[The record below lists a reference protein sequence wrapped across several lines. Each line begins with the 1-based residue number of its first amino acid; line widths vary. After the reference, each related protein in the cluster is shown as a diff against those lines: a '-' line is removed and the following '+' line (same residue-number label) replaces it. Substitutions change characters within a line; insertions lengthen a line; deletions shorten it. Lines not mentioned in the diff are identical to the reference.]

1 MVSQKLSVMILYMT
15 CSTGEENI
23 FEKAQ
28 TLKEFQKLTKI
39 LSEPGIQYAAGGR
52 DNIMERTDQ
61 QKY

>member
-1 MVSQKLSVMILYMT
+1 MT